1 MFYISTTGLGWLIA
15 FIVVV
20 IVAALV
26 VLGVF
31 LVNHFRSD
39 EEKAERLAKKMEKK
53 KANEPVEQKVVVK
66 KEEKPTLTK
75 EEKEEIKKNKHQSKL
90 VRLSNMGKEASLNVN
105 VEEDQN
111 GRLAVGIIYNEK
123 SKVYMF
129 GPKDFELNVGD
140 VVTVKDASDVL
151 RTVPVVMPNKMIPNS
166 LIVEPFKDI
175 EDVLYRA
182 DGKMPEKKEE
192 KAPEPVEEV
201 KEEPVQEEAP
211 VEEPVQEEA
220 PVEEPV
226 QEETPV
232 EEPAQEETPVEEPA
246 QEETPAEEPAQEEA
260 PAEEPVQEETPV
272 EEPAQEEAP
281 AEEPAQEE
289 TPAEEPAQE
298 EPAEEESDDEEDEEE
313 SDDEDEAKPQ
323 TEEVVD
329 KDTTVEFDVVNK
341 KYKITKIKRT
351 YQSKLHQATDEL
363 KKYYSDIKNALL
375 SYGLSSRESKTGE
388 KFRNKKNNLAQI
400 KFAGKQV
407 ALYLAIKPETLAD
420 SKYKGKDVSSKKA
433 YEATPFQYKFKTG
446 RKAVWA
452 KELVEKLAQE
462 NNLVKDENYKEE
474 DFAKKYETL
483 TEEELIEKGLIV
495 KTVVITDVPPKG
507 FHKVEEVTE

>member
-15 FIVVV
+15 FVVVV

-53 KANEPVEQKVVVK
+53 KASEPVEQKVVVK

-192 KAPEPVEEV
+192 KALEPVEEV

-220 PVEEPV
+220 PAEEPV
-226 QEETPV
+226 QEE
-232 EEPAQEETPVEEPA
+232 A
-246 QEETPAEEPAQEEA
+246 PAEEPAQEEA
-260 PAEEPVQEETPV
+260 PVEEPV
-272 EEPAQEEAP
+272 
-281 AEEPAQEE
+281 QEE

-298 EPAEEESDDEEDEEE
+298 EPAEEESDDEEDEDG

-351 YQSKLHQATDEL
+351 YQAKLHQATDEL
-363 KKYYSDIKNALL
+363 KKYYSDIKNTLL

-446 RKAVWA
+446 RKAIWA

-462 NNLVKDENYKEE
+462 NNLVKNENYKEE

>member
-211 VEEPVQEEA
+211 VEEPVQEET

-226 QEETPV
+226 
-232 EEPAQEETPVEEPA
+232 
-246 QEETPAEEPAQEEA
+246 
-260 PAEEPVQEETPV
+260 
-272 EEPAQEEAP
+272 
-281 AEEPAQEE
+281 QEE

-298 EPAEEESDDEEDEEE
+298 EPAEEESDDEEDEDD

-388 KFRNKKNNLAQI
+388 KFRYKKNNLAQI

-420 SKYKGKDVSSKKA
+420 SKYKGKNVSSKKA

-446 RKAVWA
+446 RKAIWA
-452 KELVEKLAQE
+452 KELVEKLALE
-462 NNLVKDENYKEE
+462 NNLVKNENYKEE

>member
-15 FIVVV
+15 LIVFVA
-20 IVAALV
+20 VAALV

-39 EEKAERLAKKMEKK
+39 EEKAERLAKKMEKQ
-53 KANEPVEQKVVVK
+53 KAKQPVEEKVEVK

-75 EEKEEIKKNKHQSKL
+75 EQKEEIKHNKHKDKL
-90 VRLSNMGKEASLNVN
+90 IRLSNMGKEVSLNVN
-105 VEEDQN
+105 VEEDKS
-111 GRLAVGIIYNEK
+111 GRLAVGIVYNEK

-129 GPKDFELNVGD
+129 GPKDYELNVGD

-151 RTVPVVMPNKMIPNS
+151 RTVPVVMSNKMISNS

-182 DGKMPEKKEE
+182 DGTMPVKKEE
-192 KAPEPVEEV
+192 PKEEPVEDVQEEPVEEV
-201 KEEPVQEEAP
+201 VEESVQEEPAPVEEPAEEKVEEQPAEEPVEEKTEEAPVEEAKEEPVQEEAP
-211 VEEPVQEEA
+211 QEEPKAEE
-220 PVEEPV
+220 E
-226 QEETPV
+226 Q
-232 EEPAQEETPVEEPA
+232 
-246 QEETPAEEPAQEEA
+246 PAEEPK
-260 PAEEPVQEETPV
+260 
-272 EEPAQEEAP
+272 EEPAPVEQAS
-281 AEEPAQEE
+281 
-289 TPAEEPAQE
+289 
-298 EPAEEESDDEEDEEE
+298 AEEESEDEDDEDD
-313 SDDEDEAKPQ
+313 SDDEDEETKPQ
-323 TEEVVD
+323 AEEVVD
-329 KDTTVEFDVVNK
+329 KDTTVEFDEVNK
-341 KYKITKIKRT
+341 KYKVTKVKRT

-375 SYGLSSRESKTGE
+375 SYGLSCRESKTGE
-388 KFRNKKNNLAQI
+388 KFKNKKDNLAQI

-420 SKYKGKDVSSKKA
+420 SKYKGKDVSAKKA

-446 RKAVWA
+446 RKAIWA
-452 KELVEKLAQE
+452 KELVEKLAAD
-462 NNLVKDENYKEE
+462 NNLVKNENYKEE
-474 DFAKKYETL
+474 DFTKKYETL

>member
-15 FIVVV
+15 FVVVV

-53 KANEPVEQKVVVK
+53 KANEPVEEKVVVK

-111 GRLAVGIIYNEK
+111 GRLAVGIVYNEK

-201 KEEPVQEEAP
+201 KEEPVQEE
-211 VEEPVQEEA
+211 
-220 PVEEPV
+220 
-226 QEETPV
+226 
-232 EEPAQEETPVEEPA
+232 TPVEEPA
-246 QEETPAEEPAQEEA
+246 QEETPAEEPVQEEA

-272 EEPAQEEAP
+272 EEPVQEETPVEEPVQEETP
-281 AEEPAQEE
+281 AEEPVQEE
-289 TPAEEPAQE
+289 APAEEPAQE
-298 EPAEEESDDEEDEEE
+298 EPAEEESDDEEDEDD

-452 KELVEKLAQE
+452 KELVEKLALE
-462 NNLVKDENYKEE
+462 NNLVKNENYKEE
-474 DFAKKYETL
+474 DFSKKYETL